1 MNASRRYI
9 VAVAW
14 SPDGGYLA
22 AVTGDNAHT
31 VHVFKLNLHLPTPPQ
46 RIFQG
51 PGHKGEPPQV
61 FGIFVTS
68 TDIGFVQNVGGGL
81 GTLCLGGTIG
91 RYQGPG
97 QILAT
102 GSTGSTELAIDLT
115 ALPQGN
121 VAVAA
126 QPGQTWYFQF
136 WHRDIGPGSS
146 GWNTSSAVTATFQP

>member
-61 FGIFVTS
+61 FGIAWNPFKRCMNPQTRAVTPGALEFVTFGVKHLKFWRYDPALDTYTS
-68 TDIGFVQNVGGGL
+68 CAPPLVDTS
-81 GTLCLGGTIG
+81 CLG
-91 RYQGPG
+91 
-97 QILAT
+97 
-102 GSTGSTELAIDLT
+102 
-115 ALPQGN
+115 
-121 VAVAA
+121 A
-126 QPGQTWYFQF
+126 QWQLSLERM
-136 WHRDIGPGSS
+136 HVIS
-146 GWNTSSAVTATFQP
+146 GGHGARFCLMLLTSSLLCGLL